1 MKANDIKKD
10 FIWNTTGTFISAST
24 SFFFLIFVTRI
35 NGTDTA
41 GIFTYAFTLTL
52 LIQIL
57 GYYAG
62 RVFQVTENSK
72 KISDSDFI
80 YNHMITS
87 ILMIVVGLVFSL
99 IMKYSGLKFSLIIL
113 LVIYRAIEAFADTF
127 YAIIQKANNLYK
139 VGISFFLKGIL
150 SMISFLLIDI
160 ITKNLLLSVFS
171 IIIVQL
177 SVITLYD
184 LKNLKSVKFKMNK
197 FNYDNVKYIFKSG
210 FFVFAFTVL
219 NQYVIN
225 SPKYSIDTLLN
236 NTDQTI
242 YGIISMPATVMLLL
256 SQFLIHPY
264 ITTLKECLNRNK
276 MLEFKKIVNKL
287 LYALIIF
294 GIIALVGA
302 YIVGIPVL
310 EIVYGVKLN
319 NYCLSLLKII
329 IGSTF
334 FGLSFVISSSL
345 VAMRIDKEQTGL
357 YVIQCIISYLLC
369 SLFINNYGLYG
380 AFDGYLI
387 SMITLFIMYTILYN
401 IKIKKIEKGV
411 LNEKY
416 L

>member
-1 MKANDIKKD
+1 MKENNIKKD
-10 FIWNTTGTFISAST
+10 FLWNTIGTFISAST

-41 GIFTYAFTLTL
+41 GVFTYAFTLTL

-62 RVFQVTENSK
+62 RVFQVTENNK
-72 KISDSDFI
+72 NINDSDFI

-87 ILMIVVGLVFSL
+87 VLMIIVGLFFSL
-99 IMKYSGLKFSLIIL
+99 IMKYSGLKLSLIIL
-113 LVIYRAIEAFADTF
+113 LVIYRAIESLADTF

-150 SMISFLLIDI
+150 SMISFLAIDL

-177 SVITLYD
+177 IVIFLYD
-184 LKNLKSVKFKMNK
+184 IKNLKLVKFKMEK
-197 FNYDNVKYIFKSG
+197 FNLDNVKYIFKSG

-225 SPKYSIDTLLN
+225 SPKYSIDVLLN

-264 ITTLKECLNRNK
+264 ITTLKECLNTNK
-276 MLEFKKIVNKL
+276 IIDFKKIVNKL
-287 LYALIIF
+287 LYALIIL
-294 GIIALVGA
+294 GILATIGA
-302 YIVGIPVL
+302 YIIGIPVL

-319 NYCLSLLKII
+319 SYCLSLLKII

-334 FGLSFVISSSL
+334 FGLSFVLSSSL
-345 VAMRIDKEQTGL
+345 VAMRVDKEQTGL
-357 YVIQCIISYLLC
+357 YVIQCIISYILC
-369 SLFINNYGLYG
+369 SLFIKNSCLYG

-401 IKIKKIEKGV
+401 VKIRKIEKGV
-411 LNEKY
+411 FNEKN
-416 L
+416 